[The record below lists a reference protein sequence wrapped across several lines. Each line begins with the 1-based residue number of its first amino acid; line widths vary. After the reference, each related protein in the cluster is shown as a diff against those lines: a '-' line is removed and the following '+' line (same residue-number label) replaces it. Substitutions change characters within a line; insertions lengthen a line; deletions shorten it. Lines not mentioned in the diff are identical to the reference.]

1 MTRLVVLDPVR
12 FLPAGI
18 EPIDIDTDFKDTDVI
33 SVALPSFPLANVTQA
48 SSFIYFTSHP
58 EGDFDTG
65 PTDSV
70 AFNLSTVPLIAG
82 DSELRFPRSLLT
94 TIDKKKV
101 TGIRF
106 RIQATGSCTVKV
118 AAVRLLSTDWVYAP
132 IDMDTL
138 WNRLERPVSL
148 TAAPATASAFPA
160 GTTAP
165 TGSVARGGSLETAAD
180 LDRYS
185 VVRSTV
191 ILSTSEHTDGI
202 SSARVTM
209 TSGNTS
215 TPGQLIGEPD
225 INADESATTNIVGVP
240 VLYNYTYTVKGK
252 VKGPAGRNVTAGFR
266 AFTKD
271 GVFAGQ
277 PAGSIV
283 VMDGTWKD
291 VSYTVDLKALDATFG
306 RAGVTMNLFGADTEQ
321 FYVDELELS
330 YAPADWPVIY
340 KADIPAGSADPMPI
354 DVSVTSLFQAGS
366 LTNTVPGTTE
376 ADLGKQ
382 NEIALYFREQPA
394 DYFTQ
399 LDLDASFTQAG
410 LNALGHQ
417 PEYGVAAYTG
427 RTQSNLDTY
436 TQSQLDFFTQFDTE
450 RVIDTTSSVWLKV
463 HLRWDSSGASLSIRD
478 TEDQG
483 YTFPDLE
490 LAAHLFYVLWV
501 DLEEDTIRV
510 RIYEANNLGDIAW
523 NALIFDTGTIIDK
536 MLMARRS
543 GRFGWWARFQDGDAY
558 IANIRPR
565 GVNYAEYRSAP
576 FESFTPVV
584 GANLIVGGTI
594 DKELYDGVSPSPWGG
609 RLDLDPNKSSSGEAI
624 KVTNVTNSP
633 LQGLMTNELRF
644 DDFDEM
650 TIDLK
655 VWFPKAALD
664 VGAKLEAFLL
674 GENIRLIPLHIPN
687 LKSDQ
692 WHKLRFY
699 LTEGKKIQTGA
710 YRLILIQ
717 TVADVPT
724 IWWVDEI
731 SIRTRVTSWA
741 GRAHQGGAWGMER
754 GDWVPFRDTVNKAND
769 GILFADR
776 SNHMQLRGQARR
788 QDARISEIKA
798 TPKYAEL
805 GRFLWD
811 EDRVVYSA
819 PTANIASLTPSD
831 LTVACA
837 ATLNSSIAIY
847 QWDFSDGTRAFGPTV
862 DHTFLA
868 SGTYDVTLTVV
879 NVHGTSNFIT
889 QTVTV

>member
-18 EPIDIDTDFKDTDVI
+18 EPIDIDTDFKDADVI
-33 SVALPSFPLANVTQA
+33 SVALPAFPLASVTQT

-70 AFNLSTVPLIAG
+70 AFNQSTVSLISG

-106 RIQATGSCTVKV
+106 KIQATGSCTVKV
-118 AAVRLLSTDWVYAP
+118 ASVRLLSTDWVYSP

-148 TAAPATASAFPA
+148 TATAATASAFPV

-165 TGSVARGGSLETAAD
+165 TGNVARGGSFETAAD
-180 LDRYS
+180 LARYGGIRAS
-185 VVRSTV
+185 
-191 ILSTSEHTDGI
+191 LALNTSEHTDGI
-202 SSARVTM
+202 SSVRVTM
-209 TSGNTS
+209 TSANTS
-215 TPGQLIGEPD
+215 TQGQLTGDPD
-225 INADESATTNIVGVP
+225 INADESATTNIIGAP
-240 VLYNYTYTVKGK
+240 ILYNHTYTAKAK
-252 VKGPAGRNVTAGFR
+252 VKGPVGRNVTIGFR
-266 AFTKD
+266 AWTKD
-271 GVFAGQ
+271 GVLTAQ
-277 PAGSIV
+277 PAGSVV
-283 VMDGTWKD
+283 VMDGTWKV
-291 VSYTVDLKALDATFG
+291 VSYTVDLKGLSSTYA
-306 RAGVTMNLFGADTEQ
+306 RAGVTVNMFGANAEQ
-321 FYVDELELS
+321 FYVDELDLS

-340 KADIPAGSADPMPI
+340 KADIPAGSADPMPV
-354 DVSVTSLFQAGS
+354 DVSATVLFQAGS
-366 LTNTVPGTTE
+366 LTNTVPGTSE

-382 NEIALYFREQPA
+382 NEVALYFREQPA

-399 LDLDASFTQAG
+399 LDLDGSFTQAT

-417 PEYGVAAYTG
+417 PEYGVASYTG
-427 RTQSNLDTY
+427 RTQGSLDTY
-436 TQSQLDFFTQFDTE
+436 TQGQLDFFTQFDTE
-450 RVIDTTSSVWLKV
+450 RIIDTTASVWLKV
-463 HLRWDSSGASLSIRD
+463 HLKWDSSGASLAIRD
-478 TEDQG
+478 SEDKG

-490 LAAHLFYVLWV
+490 LAAHLFYILWV
-501 DLEEDTIRV
+501 DLEEDSIRV
-510 RIYEANNLGDIAW
+510 RIYEVNNLGDIAW
-523 NALIFDTGTIIDK
+523 DSLVFDTGTMIDK
-536 MLMARRS
+536 TLMVRRS

-576 FESFTPVV
+576 FESFTPVI
-584 GANLIVGGTI
+584 GANLVVGGTV

-609 RLDLDPNKSSSGEAI
+609 RLDIDPNKSSSGKAI

-644 DDFDEM
+644 DDFEEM

-655 VWFPKAALD
+655 VWFPKTALD
-664 VGAKLEAFLL
+664 VGAKLEVFLL
-674 GENIRLIPLHIPN
+674 GENVRLVPLHIPN
-687 LKSDQ
+687 LKTDQ

-699 LTEGKKIQTGA
+699 LTEGRKIQTGT
-710 YRLILIQ
+710 YRLVLIQ
-717 TVADVPT
+717 TVANVPT

-741 GRAHQGGAWGMER
+741 GRAHQGGAWAMEH

-776 SNHMQLRGQARR
+776 ANRMQLRGQARR

-805 GRFLWD
+805 GRFIWD
-811 EDRVVYSA
+811 EDRVTYSA
-819 PTANIASLTPSD
+819 PTANIASITPSG
-831 LTVACA
+831 LTVTCN
-837 ATLNSSIAIY
+837 ATQSGSITIY
-847 QWDFSDGTRAFGPTV
+847 QWDFSDGTRAFGPSV
-862 DHTFLA
+862 QHTFLVA
-868 SGTYDVTLTVV
+868 GTYDMTLTVV
-879 NVHGTSNFIT
+879 SVHGTSNLVT